1 MRTTIQGVSTRCVAI
16 AAEMQK
22 IGDFRIW
29 NGGSRSQLI
38 ELRPKGKTMLVAV
51 YSNGTEGN
59 RDERTLKRTTPVVM
73 VKDAKC
79 CTFLNENDRNVP
91 QI

>member
-1 MRTTIQGVSTRCVAI
+1 MTTTIQGVSTRCVSI
-16 AAEMQK
+16 SAENMR
-22 IGDFRIW
+22 IGDYRCW

-38 ELRPKGKTMLVAV
+38 EMRPKGKTMLVAV

-59 RDERTLKRTTPVVM
+59 RDERTLKRTTQVAGFA
-73 VKDAKC
+73 DSS
-79 CTFLNENDRNVP
+79 TRYFLNSDERNVP